1 MNARTAGRT
10 TATAPADRR
19 GEMREMLNHLRG
31 LDKKS
36 KEFAALRNDLSTLL
50 QAHPVSGEVAE
61 IRSELARLL
70 W

>member
-1 MNARTAGRT
+1 
-10 TATAPADRR
+10 
-19 GEMREMLNHLRG
+19 MLNHLRG